1 MDKNRSDN
9 ANREKE
15 NQPMKCTN
23 VSQRPCSIADS
34 IAGSC
39 MEVKKMRTGK
49 LPENSLDQLFSNIEQ
64 WCNEEGE

>member
-1 MDKNRSDN
+1 
-9 ANREKE
+9 
-15 NQPMKCTN
+15 MKCTN